1 MKALVLAE
9 FERFEVADVDDP
21 VPGPGEVR
29 VAVRQSGICG
39 SELGGFRGTDGLR
52 HPGLVFG
59 HELVGVVDG
68 YGPDVAPTDR
78 LPSGTPVTANP
89 LRSCRRCPICRAGQP
104 NVCPHR
110 QLLGAHVPGSNA
122 EFVVVPSDAL
132 YRVDDFAEPER
143 AVLSEPAACAFR
155 AADQARVRPGDN
167 ALVLGA
173 GPIGLLL
180 LEVLRARGV
189 GPLWFTERIDG
200 RVTAAEAVGG
210 IRLSAD
216 AAELAVQVAD
226 LTGGYGVDVVFD
238 AVGSVHTRGSAGRVV
253 RPGGTVCLVGL
264 HADETPVPVRD
275 LIRREITGATSFAYT
290 PDDFGAAVRML
301 QRGEITFPAGLVHA
315 GLDQGQRWYEK
326 LLAGDPAG
334 KVVLEPC

>member
-9 FERFEVADVDDP
+9 FGRFEVVDVAEP
-21 VPGPGEVR
+21 VPGPGDVR

-59 HELVGVVDG
+59 HELVGTVDA
-68 YGPDVAPTDR
+68 YGPDVRPADR
-78 LPSGTPVTANP
+78 LPTGTAVTANP
-89 LRSCRRCPICRAGQP
+89 LRSCGQCPVCRAGKP

-122 EFVVVPSDAL
+122 EYVVVPADAL
-132 YRVDDFAEPER
+132 CRVDDFDEPER
-143 AVLSEPAACAFR
+143 AVLAEPTACAIR
-155 AADQARVRPGDN
+155 AADQAGVRSGDN

-180 LEVLRARGV
+180 LEVLRVRGV
-189 GPLWFTERIDG
+189 KPLWFTERIDG
-200 RVTAAEAVGG
+200 RVLAAEAVGG
-210 IRLSAD
+210 ERLSAD
-216 AAELAVQVAD
+216 DDELAGQV
-226 LTGGYGVDVVFD
+226 LERTEGYGVELVFD
-238 AVGSVHTRGSAGRVV
+238 AVGSVGTRASAGRVV
-253 RPGGTVCLVGL
+253 RSGGTVCFVGL
-264 HADETPVPVRD
+264 HADETPIPVRD
-275 LIRREITGATSFAYT
+275 LIRREIICATSFAYT
-290 PDDFGAAVRML
+290 PDDFRTAVRLL

-315 GLDQGQRWYEK
+315 GLDEGQHWYEK